1 MEINKSKYCAF
12 CQCEKSVWLKSFKPE
27 QLVVDDCVAERLAA
41 SNEVCDLQRKL
52 FYNLVDILSV
62 AKDKTNTTELID
74 KTKQLIAAGQNAI
87 SRGHFVFEDI
97 HCVVDILE
105 KQQDGYALYKTK
117 SSTNPNQ
124 RANIIEI
131 AYQKYILQKCG
142 INIVSTNVINVEIEY
157 VFKGNLQ
164 TIKWFKITNI
174 DDLVEQ
180 EIVWVEKNIA
190 KLKQVLLTDKEPN
203 IDLNNACH
211 SPYTCGFWKYC
222 SRHLPAPS
230 VFDLYATSGKV
241 KLDFYKKGVVSF
253 EDLKN
258 TGKDFGIIANMQLE
272 HSINELP
279 IHINKNGV
287 KQFLDTLWYPLYF
300 LDFETMQLGV
310 PKYKKSKP
318 YQPIPFQYSL
328 HYIEHKGGEVK
339 RKEFLATP
347 DKDPRVQVAKSLYN
361 DIPENACVLAYNKF
375 FERDRIKELAKLFPL
390 KRKKFEKIAGNIK
403 DLIDPFSQG
412 LVYNKNM
419 GNSLSIKSVLPA
431 LYPDDENLNYH
442 NLSGVQNGNEAMFL
456 FPKLKNMSEG
466 EQKIARKNLLEYC
479 KLDTY
484 AMVKIFEFLQ
494 KSIQQD

>member
-27 QLVVDDCVAERLAA
+27 QLVVDDSAIERLMA

-52 FYNLVDILSV
+52 FYKLVDIPSV
-62 AKDKTNTTELID
+62 VEDKTNAKELID
-74 KTKQLIAAGQNAI
+74 KTKQFIDAGQNAI
-87 SRGHFVFEDI
+87 SRGHFVFEDL

-105 KQQDGYALYKTK
+105 KEQDGYALYKTK

-124 RANIIEI
+124 RANILEI
-131 AYQKYILQKCG
+131 SYQKYILQKCG
-142 INIVSTNVINVEIEY
+142 INVVSTNVINVENDY
-157 VFKGNLQ
+157 VFKGKLAVD
-164 TIKWFKITNI
+164 KLFKISNI
-174 DDLVEQ
+174 DDLVDQ
-180 EIVWVEKNIA
+180 EIVNVEKNIA
-190 KLKQVLLTDKEPN
+190 KLKQVLATEEEPN
-203 IDLNNACH
+203 VDLNIACH

-222 SRHLPAPS
+222 SRHLPNPS
-230 VFDLYATSGKV
+230 VFDLYATSGKI
-241 KLDFYKKGVVSF
+241 KLDLYKKGVVSF
-253 EDLKN
+253 ADIKN
-258 TGKDFGIIANMQLE
+258 TGKDFGLIANMQLE
-272 HSINELP
+272 HCINETTTY
-279 IHINKNGV
+279 INKKGV
-287 KQFLDTLWYPLYF
+287 KEFLDTLWYPLYF

-339 RKEFLATP
+339 HKEFLATP
-347 DKDPRVQVAKSLYN
+347 DKDPRVQVAKSLYK

-375 FERDRIKELAKLFPL
+375 FERDRIKELAKLCPL
-390 KRKKFEKIAGNIK
+390 KRKKFEKISKNVK
-403 DLIDPFSQG
+403 DLIDPFTQG

-456 FPKLKNMSEG
+456 FTKMKNMSEG
-466 EQKIARKNLLEYC
+466 EQKVARKNLLEYC

-484 AMVKIFEFLQ
+484 AMVKIFEFLEQ
-494 KSIQQD
+494 NQQED